1 MHAMKYWID
10 KVRLGTLLA
19 AVLVFPALAQ
29 TDDEENTRGVRIIE
43 GPVAPPAQ
51 SPVLETPAPAL
62 PQLVAP
68 PTSSPNPLVSAP
80 PVPAATAPA
89 PAAGL
94 APPAASP
101 AVPDEATYNGMSVP
115 AKPGSLGT
123 PSQPIDFGA
132 LQSNI
137 KVANSAEV
145 SVDIL
150 PGPDITVG
158 ARVSFRVSTKK
169 AGYLVLI
176 DVDSTGKLTQI
187 YPNTISLMANP
198 AGRQT
203 SNYLKPGKP
212 IQIPNPA
219 DSHAGFE
226 FVASA
231 PFGTAMVV
239 AILSDRPVQLVDL
252 PDIPDSITG
261 QASAVAFLTKL
272 ASDLRIPEGDS
283 GRLQEARW
291 SFDAKFYAIR

>member
-1 MHAMKYWID
+1 MIHAMRCSID
-10 KVRLGTLLA
+10 KVRLGALLA
-19 AVLVFPALAQ
+19 AILVFPVLAQ
-29 TDDEENTRGVRIIE
+29 TDEENTRGVRILE
-43 GPVAPPAQ
+43 GPVSPPAQ
-51 SPVLETPAPAL
+51 SPVPETPGPAL
-62 PQLVAP
+62 A
-68 PTSSPNPLVSAP
+68 PLVP
-80 PVPAATAPA
+80 PPASGTRPVVSTPPA
-89 PAAGL
+89 PAAPAAVL

-101 AVPDEATYNGMSVP
+101 AVPDESTAIYNV
-115 AKPGSLGT
+115 KP
-123 PSQPIDFGA
+123 PSKPPDFAA

-137 KVANSAEV
+137 KVANPAEV
-145 SVDIL
+145 TVDIL

-158 ARVSFRVSTKK
+158 SRVSFRVSTKK
-169 AGYLVLI
+169 AGYLVLV

-203 SNYLKPGKP
+203 SNYLRPGKP
-212 IQIPNPA
+212 VQIPNPA
-219 DSHAGFE
+219 ASEAGFE

-252 PDIPDSITG
+252 PDIPDSLTG

-272 ASDLRIPEGDS
+272 ANDLRIPDGDG